1 LNIEGKILA
10 PLHALDIEPERQPAD
25 AGISFEFILD
35 FLRRRLWTILLFVA
49 LFTSV
54 AIAYFFLVPAPYTA
68 VATLEIDTRRFQLFQ
83 QPGAYGEQ
91 LIDSSSAVESQ
102 LEVLK
107 SENIALKVIQD
118 LKLADD
124 PDFGMADPIP
134 IISRLMD
141 SGGQKSEFARTR
153 NALRIFQN
161 SLKVKRLGIAFV
173 IEISFQSPNAVR
185 SAQIANA
192 VAEVYIADQLAS
204 KYKGT
209 RHGSNW
215 LEGRIKELRE
225 QVETAQK
232 DIIEY
237 KAKNNLIEAGQGR
250 MANDQ
255 QVGELTTQLI
265 GARTKADEA
274 GARLARI
281 TEILNSDSR
290 DASIINAGGE
300 FINNNA
306 FITRLRTQYLE
317 AASREA
323 EWAKKYGRDHQAA
336 ANLRAN
342 MAAIITSVRTELV
355 RLRESFNNDYELA
368 KAAEHNIEIQLK
380 RAVSVSK
387 TSNEAQVRLR
397 ELETSAAAYKTL
409 HDNFLRRYTEA
420 VEQQSFPYTEA
431 RLITDA
437 TPPLQRTYK
446 KTLLILALMPML
458 GLALGVGAGAL
469 RDFRDRGFRTSG
481 QVESLLGTTCL
492 ALIPLYGPDPA
503 KKSITDLKTS
513 LPLADESPDG
523 HRNEK
528 APGRNPISAVI
539 DHPFSRFAEEIRS
552 LKLAADL
559 NGALGSD
566 KVIGL
571 TSSVP
576 GEGKSTI
583 AASLA
588 QCIANTGSRVIMVDC
603 DIRHPS
609 LSLTFA
615 PGATI
620 GLLEVLSGEA
630 SVDQALR
637 KVSSGNLV
645 ILPAT
650 AKSRVPHSSEILASN
665 NLRRLFDT
673 LRTTYDYI
681 IVDLPPLAPLVDV
694 RATAH
699 FVDHYIFIIEWGKT
713 STDVARHA
721 LSRAPLVYKRLL
733 GAALNKVEMK
743 QLALYDGNRAKYYHN
758 ETYSRYGYHD

>member
-1 LNIEGKILA
+1 M
-10 PLHALDIEPERQPAD
+10 
-25 AGISFEFILD
+25 EFLVD
-35 FLRRRLWTILLFVA
+35 FLRRRLWIVLLFTGFFINLAVA
-49 LFTSV
+49 Y
-54 AIAYFFLVPAPYTA
+54 YFLAPPPYTA

-83 QPGAYGEQ
+83 QQQSGSFGEQ
-91 LIDSSSAVESQ
+91 MIDSAAAVESQ

-118 LKLADD
+118 LHLADD
-124 PDFGMADPIP
+124 ADFGRAATIP
-134 IISRLMD
+134 IISNLVD
-141 SGGQKSEFARTR
+141 SSNQKSEFTRTR
-153 NALRIFQN
+153 NALKIFQN
-161 SLKVKRLGIAFV
+161 SLKVKRLGMAFV
-173 IEISFQSPNAVR
+173 IEISFDSPNAEK

-192 VAEVYIADQLAS
+192 IAEAYIADQLAT

-209 RHGSNW
+209 RYGSHW
-215 LEGRIKELRE
+215 LEGRIKELRD
-225 QVETAQK
+225 QVEVAQRA
-232 DIIEY
+232 IIEY
-237 KAKNNLIEAGQGR
+237 KAKNNIVEAGQGR
-250 MANDQ
+250 LTNDQ

-274 GARLARI
+274 WSRLARI
-281 TEILNSDSR
+281 TEILNTDSR
-290 DASIINAGGE
+290 DAGIINAGGE

-323 EWAKKYGRDHQAA
+323 EWSKKYGRDHQAA
-336 ANLRAN
+336 ANLRNN
-342 MAAIITSVRTELV
+342 MSAIITAIRTELL
-355 RLRESFNNDYELA
+355 RLKDSFNNDYELA
-368 KAAEHNIEIQLK
+368 RMAEKNIEGQLK
-380 RAVSVSK
+380 RSVGESK
-387 TSNEAQVRLR
+387 TSNEAQVKLR

-431 RLITDA
+431 RLITNA

-446 KTLLILALMPML
+446 KTLLILAMMPML

-469 RDFRDRGFRTSG
+469 RDFLDRGFRTSG

-492 ALIPLYGPDPA
+492 AMIPLQGANAEKKPIASLKSSPPLAMISPDPRERDSA
-503 KKSITDLKTS
+503 RD
-513 LPLADESPDG
+513 
-523 HRNEK
+523 
-528 APGRNPISAVI
+528 PINAIV

-559 NGALGSD
+559 NGALAND

-583 AASLA
+583 AAALA
-588 QCIANTGSRVIMVDC
+588 QCVAHTGSRVIMVDC

-609 LSLTFA
+609 LSHTFA
-615 PGATI
+615 PDATK
-620 GLLEVLSGEA
+620 GLLEVLSGQA
-630 SVDQALR
+630 SLDQALR
-637 KVSSGNLV
+637 KVAPGNLV
-645 ILPAT
+645 ILPTT

-665 NLRRLFDT
+665 NLTRLFDV
-673 LRTTYDYI
+673 LRKNYDYI

-699 FVDHYIFIIEWGKT
+699 FIDQYIFIVEWGKT

-733 GAALNKVEMK
+733 GTAVNKVEMR
-743 QLALYDGNRAKYYHN
+743 QLALYDGSRAKYYN
-758 ETYSRYGYHD
+758 NPSYARYGYHD

>member
-1 LNIEGKILA
+1 MNIEGKILA

-49 LFTSV
+49 LFTNV
-54 AIAYFFLVPAPYTA
+54 AIAYYFLVPAPYTA

-83 QPGAYGEQ
+83 QPGSFGEQ

-124 PDFGMADPIP
+124 PDFGRAPSIP
-134 IISRLMD
+134 VLSRLLG
-141 SGGQKSEFARTR
+141 SGNQRSEFARTR
-153 NALRIFQN
+153 HALKIFQS

-173 IEISFQSPNAVR
+173 IEISFESPNAER
-185 SAQIANA
+185 SAQVANA
-192 VAEVYIADQLAS
+192 VAEAYIADQLAS

-209 RHGSNW
+209 RYGSNW

-225 QVETAQK
+225 QVETAQR

-237 KAKNNLIEAGQGR
+237 KSKNNLVESGQGR

-281 TEILNSDSR
+281 TEILNTDSR

-323 EWAKKYGRDHQAA
+323 EWSKKYGRDHQAA
-336 ANLRAN
+336 ANLRTN
-342 MAAIITSVRTELV
+342 MTAIIAAIRTELV
-355 RLRESFNNDYELA
+355 RLRESFSNDYELA
-368 KAAEHNIEIQLK
+368 KAAETNVEVQLK
-380 RAVSVSK
+380 RAVSESK

-446 KTLLILALMPML
+446 KTLLILAMMPML
-458 GLALGVGAGAL
+458 GLALGVGVGAL

-492 ALIPLYGPDPA
+492 ALIPVHGADPA

-513 LPLADESPDG
+513 PPLAADSPD
-523 HRNEK
+523 RSAEK
-528 APGRNPISAVI
+528 EPGRSPISAVI

-559 NGALGSD
+559 NGALGND

-583 AASLA
+583 AAALA
-588 QCIANTGSRVIMVDC
+588 QCIGHTGSRVIMVDC

-609 LSLTFA
+609 LSHTFA
-615 PGATI
+615 PDATA
-620 GLLEVLSGEA
+620 GLLEVLSGE
-630 SVDQALR
+630 VPLDQALR

-645 ILPAT
+645 ILPTT

-665 NLRRLFDT
+665 NLTKLFDT
-673 LRTTYDYI
+673 LRRTYDYI

-733 GAALNKVEMK
+733 GAALNKVEMR
-743 QLALYDGNRAKYYHN
+743 QLALYDGSRAKYYHN